1 VYSLPG
7 ELCLSFPLRG
17 RLQAKSCFAPFP
29 VFEISLLCM
38 VQSVRLTKFDYRL
51 ANKLDPDMQKL
62 RCRTNYK
69 VLQLCLRAFPLPAGM
84 KFFHS

>member
-1 VYSLPG
+1 MYSLPW
-7 ELCLSFPLRG
+7 ELCLSFPLQG

-29 VFEISLLCM
+29 VFEISLLYM

-69 VLQLCLRAFPLPAGM
+69 VLKLCLRAFPLPAGM
-84 KFFHS
+84 KLFHF